1 MSCPR
6 RRENISPLWKVWHST
21 LVRSML
27 FECSWGK
34 WLLCINKLLQQDRW
48 WSIQV
53 LAQLWRFWYESSALE
68 WTYRLPNWRCW
79 ILLLHQACFRW
90 KAVEFEGDPHQQYDY
105 CTFEASIDNNLN
117 DYTLSLLLNSIL
129 TNKLPSLELLS
140 LSGMSTSS
148 LCRSDHEFI
157 GNTVGYTSAAMIYQ
171 IETERKGQSLKTLDL
186 SRISLSFPSFS

>member
-1 MSCPR
+1 M
-6 RRENISPLWKVWHST
+6 
-21 LVRSML
+21 
-27 FECSWGK
+27 
-34 WLLCINKLLQQDRW
+34 
-48 WSIQV
+48 
-53 LAQLWRFWYESSALE
+53 
-68 WTYRLPNWRCW
+68 TYRLPNWRCW

-90 KAVEFEGDPHQQYDY
+90 EAVEFEGDPHQQYDY

-140 LSGMSTSS
+140 LSGMSKSS
-148 LCRSDHEFI
+148 LYRSDHEFI